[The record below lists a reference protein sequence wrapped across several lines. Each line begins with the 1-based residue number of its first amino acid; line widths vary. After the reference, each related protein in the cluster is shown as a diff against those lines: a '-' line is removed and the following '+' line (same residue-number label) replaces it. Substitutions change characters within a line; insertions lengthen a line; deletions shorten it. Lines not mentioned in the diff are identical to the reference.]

1 MNITIYT
8 KSNCPQCTKAKM
20 LLDQRGIEYTTYKL
34 QESESDESLNLITRE
49 ELLEKFPSVRMMPV
63 ITLDGKLLKSVEEL
77 HFALNAKSS

>member
-34 QESESDESLNLITRE
+34 QESESDESPNLITRE